1 MSIDN
6 KIVEKI
12 AKLSRISLED
22 NEVNDLSLELSQ
34 ILDWVEQ
41 LSEINTDDISPI
53 FSSFDDADNI
63 NLREDRVSDG
73 GYRDKVISNAPMS
86 EDGFFLVPKVV
97 D

>member
-73 GYRDKVISNAPMS
+73 GYRDKVISNAPMA

>member
-22 NEVNDLSLELSQ
+22 DEVNDLSLELSQ

-41 LSEINTDDISPI
+41 LSEINTDDIRPI
-53 FSSFDDADNI
+53 FSSFDDSDNI

>member
-22 NEVNDLSLELSQ
+22 DEVNDLSLELSQ

>member
-53 FSSFDDADNI
+53 FSSFDDAEDI
-63 NLREDRVSDG
+63 NLREDIISDG

-86 EDGFFLVPKVV
+86 EDGFFLVPKVI

>member
-41 LSEINTDDISPI
+41 LSEINTDDI
-53 FSSFDDADNI
+53 FSSQ
-63 NLREDRVSDG
+63 
-73 GYRDKVISNAPMS
+73 
-86 EDGFFLVPKVV
+86 
-97 D
+97 

>member
-22 NEVNDLSLELSQ
+22 NEVNGLSLELSQ

-53 FSSFDDADNI
+53 YSSFDDADNI

>member
-12 AKLSRISLED
+12 AKLSRISLEG

>member
-86 EDGFFLVPKVV
+86 EDVFFLVPKVV

>member
-53 FSSFDDADNI
+53 YSSFDDADNI

>member
-53 FSSFDDADNI
+53 F
-63 NLREDRVSDG
+63 LRSMML
-73 GYRDKVISNAPMS
+73 KI
-86 EDGFFLVPKVV
+86 LT
-97 D
+97 